1 MKNKSLLILLT
12 LLVQLSGA
20 YASETVEGAKK
31 DYESFKIEMS
41 AKLDHVESEI
51 KLLKE
56 KAKDKTSQSQSDS
69 IQELEK
75 TKAKLKSELND
86 MKQTGNSSWKKFKAN
101 FAASVDKL
109 NSKIQTKLKD

>member
-1 MKNKSLLILLT
+1 MKNIARFVLLT
-12 LLVQLSGA
+12 LLIQVSNA

-31 DYESFKIEMS
+31 DYDNFKIEMS
-41 AKLDHVESEI
+41 AKLDQVESELN
-51 KLLKE
+51 LLKE
-56 KAKDKTSQSQSDS
+56 KSKEKTSQTQAET

-75 TKAKLKSELND
+75 TKAKLKAELSE
-86 MKQTGNSSWKKFKAN
+86 MKQTGSSSWKKFKAN